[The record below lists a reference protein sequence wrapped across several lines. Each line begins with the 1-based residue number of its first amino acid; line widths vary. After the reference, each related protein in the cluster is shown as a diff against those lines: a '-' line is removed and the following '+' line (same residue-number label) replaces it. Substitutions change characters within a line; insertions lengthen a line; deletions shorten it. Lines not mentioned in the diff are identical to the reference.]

1 MNLYKV
7 RAYAKIGRQIIL
19 AIIDAVPLN
28 KLYKLRLFS
37 FFSFSFFFFFDYLRE
52 EAISESAN
60 KKVRVF
66 FNRATERHAI
76 FFRGKRND
84 KERIAN

>member
-1 MNLYKV
+1 MC
-7 RAYAKIGRQIIL
+7 
-19 AIIDAVPLN
+19 
-28 KLYKLRLFS
+28 
-37 FFSFSFFFFFDYLRE
+37 FFFFVFFYYLRE

-84 KERIAN
+84 KERIANWTPAYTSLLLLSIATRFAESLRYNAT